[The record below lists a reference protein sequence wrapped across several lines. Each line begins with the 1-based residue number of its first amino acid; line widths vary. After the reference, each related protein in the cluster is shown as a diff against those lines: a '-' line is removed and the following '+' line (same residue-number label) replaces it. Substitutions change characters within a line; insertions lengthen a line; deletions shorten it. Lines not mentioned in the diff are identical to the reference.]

1 MLNKTMR
8 ITLPLVMLVCA
19 SLITALPAMAHKI
32 FMTAWVEEDSAFL
45 EAGFGD
51 GSLAKN
57 AEVTVFDDV
66 GNELLKGKT
75 NDQGEY
81 SFKIPKKCALKL
93 KVNAGMGHQTE
104 AYIPLEDVQAAFP
117 DEPSTAVRADQAAQ
131 PASAQALAAPAGTPA
146 VASVSAKEIERIVE
160 KSLDKKLKP
169 IIRRLAQKEDVGP
182 EFKDIAGGIGYIL
195 GLVGLGA
202 YFNYRKRKED

>member
-1 MLNKTMR
+1 MLNKTTR
-8 ITLPLVMLVCA
+8 ITLPLVVLVCA
-19 SLITALPAMAHKI
+19 LLITALPAMAHKI
-32 FMTAWVEEDSAFL
+32 FMTAWVEGDSAFL

-57 AEVTVFDDV
+57 AEITVFDDA
-66 GNELLKGKT
+66 GNELLTGKT

-104 AYIPLEDVQAAFP
+104 ALIPLDDVQAAFP
-117 DEPSTAVRADQAAQ
+117 DDSAAAVKTDQAAK
-131 PASAQALAAPAGTPA
+131 AALTQALAASGTPA
-146 VASVSAKEIERIVE
+146 VVAVSAREVE
-160 KSLDKKLKP
+160 QIMEKALDKKLKP

-202 YFNYRKRKED
+202 YFNYRKRKEN